1 MRAIRYSRTFFL
13 DLETLL
19 SQGLDRFGVRV
30 VAEKRDLVLAAITR
44 TLRHFPVR
52 PPDPA
57 LGIGVFR
64 VARTPFV
71 LLYDYDDAE
80 LRIYTVV
87 HGRADR
93 SSIDLTAI
101 DWE

>member
-52 PPDPA
+52 PPAPISA
-57 LGIGVFR
+57 SASSVWHARPLSYSTTMMTPSFASTLSFMGVPI
-64 VARTPFV
+64 A
-71 LLYDYDDAE
+71 A
-80 LRIYTVV
+80 
-87 HGRADR
+87 A
-93 SSIDLTAI
+93 SI
-101 DWE
+101 